1 MQLQAFNY
9 SQVIKSFPVKI
20 TSITTYNDM
29 IFVAGKK
36 GTFIQYIRKNGMKA
50 FSMFLKFNLISL
62 FFPFSFSL
70 ILLLIDVDRDTEYK
84 SVYQIANHKEN
95 FSQCKSGATQLLIVP
110 EWDTLFA
117 VNDNGIAV
125 CLSSRSMDSIRRRDT
140 ISVILNM
147 LKLFPFPKV

>member
-50 FSMFLKFNLISL
+50 FSMFLKFDLISL
-62 FFPFSFSL
+62 FFLSL
-70 ILLLIDVDRDTEYK
+70 
-84 SVYQIANHKEN
+84 S
-95 FSQCKSGATQLLIVP
+95 P
-110 EWDTLFA
+110 
-117 VNDNGIAV
+117 
-125 CLSSRSMDSIRRRDT
+125 
-140 ISVILNM
+140 
-147 LKLFPFPKV
+147 